1 MSEDIQTLRGRID
14 ALDLEI
20 LRLVNERAAA
30 AHAIGKLKSDGIAYR
45 PEREAQILRRLGEVN
60 PGPLANP
67 AVTRL
72 FTEIVSACRGLEDV
86 FIVASLGPKGT
97 FSEEAVA
104 KHFGSQVSAL
114 LFGSIDEA
122 FRAVESGTA
131 GYAVVP
137 IENSTEGA
145 VGRTLDLLLASPLKI
160 CGEVILPVHQN
171 LLSRETDVAKIQRV
185 FSHAQSLAQCHRWLG
200 QNAPQLERIP
210 VASNAEAARLAS
222 ETPGAAA
229 IAGRSAA
236 SHYGLNILAAN
247 IEDEPNNTT
256 RFVVLSRQEVAPS
269 GLDKTSAVMSIRNRP
284 GAIHE
289 LLAPLARAGVSM
301 TRLESRPSRTGL
313 WEYVFFVDVEGHQR
327 DDKVHRALE
336 EMRGLAA
343 FLKILGSY
351 PQAHS

>member
-1 MSEDIQTLRGRID
+1 MSEDIQALRGRID

-30 AHAIGKLKSDGIAYR
+30 AHAIGNLKSDGIAYR
-45 PEREAQILRRLGEVN
+45 PEREAQILRRLSEVN

-86 FIVASLGPKGT
+86 FVVASLGPKGT

-114 LFGSIDEA
+114 LFASIDEV
-122 FRAVESGTA
+122 FRAVESGAA

-171 LLSRETDVAKIQRV
+171 LLSRESDPAKIQRV

-229 IAGRSAA
+229 IAGRAA
-236 SHYGLNILAAN
+236 ATHYGLNILAAN

-256 RFVVLSRQEVAPS
+256 RFVVLSRQDVAPS
-269 GLDKTSAVMSIRNRP
+269 GLDKTSLVMSIRNRP

-327 DDKVHRALE
+327 DDKVHQALE